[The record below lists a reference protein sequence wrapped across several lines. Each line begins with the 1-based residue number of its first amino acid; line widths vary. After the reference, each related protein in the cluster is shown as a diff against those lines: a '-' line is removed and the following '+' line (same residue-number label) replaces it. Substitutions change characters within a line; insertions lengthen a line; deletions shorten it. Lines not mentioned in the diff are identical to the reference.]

1 MGLISKMKK
10 TSTII
15 PILAIAFL
23 CFLLGSC
30 KKSEDYTRPIS
41 YLSIYNATESPLN
54 FKIGEEDRYSAALGT
69 GTSSGYIG
77 VYEGTWPLLATLAS
91 NPPVQASV
99 QANLIGDEVQSL
111 FVLRSSD
118 SLEFFT
124 IKDDL
129 NIRNPDRPLVK
140 FLNLSPDTDGLTLTM
155 TLLNTP
161 TTFENVKYKQP
172 SAYQELDEKSS
183 YIINLTNS
191 SNGQN
196 VIEETSYAFE
206 KGKIYTIW
214 TTGRLNAATPATE
227 IRMVITEAK

>member
-1 MGLISKMKK
+1 MK
-10 TSTII
+10 
-15 PILAIAFL
+15 F
-23 CFLLGSC
+23 
-30 KKSEDYTRPIS
+30 
-41 YLSIYNATESPLN
+41 
-54 FKIGEEDRYSAALGT
+54 
-69 GTSSGYIG
+69 
-77 VYEGTWPLLATLAS
+77 
-91 NPPVQASV
+91 NPY
-99 QANLIGDEVQSL
+99 
-111 FVLRSSD
+111 SSD

-196 VIEETSYAFE
+196 VIEETSFAFE

-227 IRMVITEAK
+227 IRMVITEEK